1 MLNSKTGTL
10 RHIIAAAFLIAF
22 TVASIMLLIPIG
34 GVNHNAGAISAEL
47 EKNELTEGNITRTV
61 YTDKKGQATVAVDIG
76 YAVLEKT
83 NNSDG
88 KLILERYLDENGEPM
103 LGKGG
108 YAGISY
114 EHFDGYD
121 MLTYLD
127 RDGNAMQ
134 TVGGYTYIK
143 RTLTE
148 SGKADTDTYYDSQ
161 MQTVKCSGGYRQ
173 TRREYDDNGNN
184 CAVYYYGEGGLLL
197 QSSVFP
203 AIKRYERD
211 SSDRVIKEMA
221 FDASG
226 APAPTMS
233 GCYGVKNDYNKDGRV
248 IRITYLDA
256 DGKPAATTAGYT
268 SLTRTYY
275 RDGTIEKEMYFGADG
290 EPYRVKK
297 GYYGVKISGSERLQL
312 SRGGH
317 VLLNVDNILSG
328 FPFTVVLFGVFVTLL
343 IIVAP
348 KKLRIVL
355 SVLYVVFILYET
367 LMFRETGDTQLNLQL
382 FSYAQVFLVSMSRRT
397 GVINNVWLFVP
408 FGASLYMQLKK
419 KRFLLVPLLFSLAIE
434 VTQYVTSLGIAEL
447 DDLFGNTLGG
457 AIGFLAAYELST
469 AIKMLKQRRAAAKP
483 E

>member
-1 MLNSKTGTL
+1 MA
-10 RHIIAAAFLIAF
+10 RAWVRRAQAARAA
-22 TVASIMLLIPIG
+22 
-34 GVNHNAGAISAEL
+34 
-47 EKNELTEGNITRTV
+47 
-61 YTDKKGQATVAVDIG
+61 
-76 YAVLEKT
+76 
-83 NNSDG
+83 
-88 KLILERYLDENGEPM
+88 KLAR
-103 LGKGG
+103 
-108 YAGISY
+108 A
-114 EHFDGYD
+114 
-121 MLTYLD
+121 
-127 RDGNAMQ
+127 
-134 TVGGYTYIK
+134 
-143 RTLTE
+143 
-148 SGKADTDTYYDSQ
+148 
-161 MQTVKCSGGYRQ
+161 
-173 TRREYDDNGNN
+173 
-184 CAVYYYGEGGLLL
+184 
-197 QSSVFP
+197 
-203 AIKRYERD
+203 
-211 SSDRVIKEMA
+211 
-221 FDASG
+221 
-226 APAPTMS
+226 AP
-233 GCYGVKNDYNKDGRV
+233 
-248 IRITYLDA
+248 
-256 DGKPAATTAGYT
+256 
-268 SLTRTYY
+268 
-275 RDGTIEKEMYFGADG
+275 
-290 EPYRVKK
+290 
-297 GYYGVKISGSERLQL
+297 RLQL

-367 LMFRETGDTQLNLQL
+367 LMFRETGDTRLNLQL